1 MPQSAQI
8 RRGLQAL
15 RQKFRARYKSPG
27 TSSQPDL
34 HSKKSSYSS
43 ANAIPLHSHQNCI
56 EQDLY
61 VSRKASRKTAG
72 KTPDIRT
79 VAALAKV
86 SIATVSRT
94 INGSPLVSERLS
106 KRVWQAIRQLNYFP
120 NTHARTL
127 VSGRSRLFGI
137 IVENITNP
145 FFPELIQSFEKIAV
159 AHGYEILVSS
169 TNSDPAVLTTC
180 VRRMLERKVEG
191 VAVLTFGEEEPVLD
205 QLTNHDVPM
214 VLAEFKLEDHPK
226 TSTILLDYTT
236 GLRAAVDHLAG
247 LGHRKIG
254 FMAGPHTLH
263 SAITRENDFRTA
275 MKAASLPIEST
286 WVIECDHTLRG
297 GVAGFDRLRAL
308 GKQPTAVICSN
319 DMTAIGVL
327 RAAYMAELRV
337 PQDLSVIGLDDIDFA
352 EFTLP
357 PLTTIRLSRADLAR
371 AAFEALRQQA
381 EDPNDPNIQREF
393 LVSTSLVVRGST
405 AAPSAGE

>member
-1 MPQSAQI
+1 VA
-8 RRGLQAL
+8 
-15 RQKFRARYKSPG
+15 
-27 TSSQPDL
+27 
-34 HSKKSSYSS
+34 
-43 ANAIPLHSHQNCI
+43 
-56 EQDLY
+56 
-61 VSRKASRKTAG
+61 RKASRKDAD
-72 KTPDIRT
+72 KTPDIRA

-94 INGSPLVSERLS
+94 INGSPVVSEKLS
-106 KRVWQAIRQLNYFP
+106 KRVWQAIEQLNYFP

-145 FFPELIQSFEKIAV
+145 FFPELIQSFEEIAV
-159 AHGYEILVSS
+159 ANGYEILVSS
-169 TNSDPAVLTTC
+169 SNSDPSVLTTC

-205 QLTNHDVPM
+205 QLSFHDVPV
-214 VLAEFKLEDHPK
+214 VLAEFKLAEPK
-226 TSTILLDYTT
+226 ASTIVLDYTT
-236 GLRAAVDHLAG
+236 GIRAAVEHLAA

-254 FMAGPHTLH
+254 FLAGPHKLH
-263 SAITRENDFRTA
+263 SAITRQNDFQTA
-275 MKAASLPIEST
+275 MQESNLAIQKK
-286 WVIECDHTLRG
+286 WIIECDHTLKG
-297 GVAGFDRLRAL
+297 GVAGFGKLRAL
-308 GKQPTAVICSN
+308 SSQPTAVICSN

-327 RAAYMAELRV
+327 RAVYMQDLRV

-371 AAFEALRQQA
+371 AAFDALRQHG
-381 EDPNDPNIQREF
+381 EESGRLNPQREF

-405 AAPSAGE
+405 APPPANS